1 MQKSSRTS
9 WLLPPALMVA
19 LALPSL
25 AAPPAAPPEGAEIKE
40 GSDCWQT
47 QTGTEQRLHTL
58 PAGFFGDGSNAVPN
72 PTIRFQGEPLPVK
85 RVKGSYPPDCGCP
98 NKVDTKITWLDR
110 HGTAVKDTIHAVKQ
124 VVDETTKVDTCIRRK
139 TNARFKGKGA
149 AEKVD
154 IQLVA
159 LSLKSVEPLKVSY
172 KGGPTKS
179 FDIWVTESG
188 TQDTGTLTF
197 TPKSL
202 DKKLA
207 KGDVKLGS
215 LHITYDV
222 KFVEHGGTATYSLK
236 GQKLHLVNTPGTFEQ
251 VVP

>member
-1 MQKSSRTS
+1 MQESSRKL
-9 WLLPPALMVA
+9 WLLPSALMIA

-25 AAPPAAPPEGAEIKE
+25 AAPPEEAVIKE

-47 QTGTEQRLHTL
+47 ETGTEQRLHTL
-58 PAGFFGDGSNAVPN
+58 PAGFFGNGSNAVPN
-72 PTIRFQGEPLPVK
+72 PTVRFQGEPLAVN
-85 RVKGSYPPDCGCP
+85 RVKGAYPPNCGCP
-98 NKVDTKITWLDR
+98 NKVDTKITWLDP
-110 HGTAVKDTIHAVKQ
+110 HGNQTRDMRHAVKQ

-139 TNARFKGKGA
+139 TNAKFKGKGVA
-149 AEKVD
+149 QKVD

-172 KGGPTKS
+172 KDGHTKS

-188 TQDTGTLTF
+188 TQDTGTMTF

-202 DKKLA
+202 DKRLA

-236 GQKLHLVNTPGTFEQ
+236 DQKLHLVNTPGTFEQ
-251 VVP
+251 LVP